1 MLILRCRLGPFE
13 IALPGSLVL
22 EVHRAVALDPIAGAP
37 PSIAGVVDVRGE
49 LLAVL
54 DLGHRFGLSR
64 RDVSPSDA
72 LVMVE
77 LPDRRLLLLVDEARS
92 LTSVP
97 ADALDDADDIVP
109 GARFLQ
115 GVAATPEGPVVISDL
130 ASFLS
135 SDELVD
141 LDAAMRALEADA
153 ATAAKT

>member
-13 IALPGSLVL
+13 IALPGAQVV
-22 EVHRAVALDPIAGAP
+22 EVHRAVAVDPIAGAP
-37 PSIAGVVDVRGE
+37 ASVAGVVDVRGE

-54 DLGHRFGLSR
+54 DLGHRFGLAR
-64 RDVSPSDA
+64 RNVSPSDA

-77 LPDRRLLLLVDEARS
+77 LPDRRLLLLVNEARS

-97 ADALDDADDIVP
+97 AEALDDAADIVP

-115 GVAATPEGPVVISDL
+115 GVAAAPEGPVVISDL

-141 LDAAMRALEADA
+141 LDAALRALDADPA
-153 ATAAKT
+153 PVGSA